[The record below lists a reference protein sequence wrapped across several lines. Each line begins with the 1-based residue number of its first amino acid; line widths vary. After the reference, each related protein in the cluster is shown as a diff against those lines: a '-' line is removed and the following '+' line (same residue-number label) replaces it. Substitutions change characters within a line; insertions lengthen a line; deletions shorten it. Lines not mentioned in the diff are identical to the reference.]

1 MLYFLLLSLLLFIY
15 LFTFLQQF
23 ILRHLSAWKR
33 LTFRLYSVGHLH
45 GGVILLRRNQNH
57 FRVSYIIFKFGNHSE
72 V

>member
-15 LFTFLQQF
+15 LFIFLQQF

-33 LTFRLYSVGHLH
+33 LIFRLYSVGHLH
-45 GGVILLRRNQNH
+45 GGVILLLRNQNH
-57 FRVSYIIFKFGNHSE
+57 FRVSYIIFKFSNHSE